1 MGMGMGIVDNHDV
14 FFPFS
19 PKIQRCRF
27 ERLELEGGWVRV
39 MTHESW
45 CSFPKFQRCRFES
58 GSWSFLEPRMCCRVG
73 FSSLFVHF
81 PLFFSSHKTKSLYIH
96 HYVHDSP
103 IPISLLSL
111 SLTFYGDKE
120 ERKKEI
126 TGEKMERKM
135 VKRESGSFCFEGIV
149 VWLEA
154 TNHLWLIQILWSAST
169 HLLLQFNS
177 TLWLCVSALGPGFIP
192 LNHCSPIG
200 PEVCFW
206 YFWCFFLNL

>member
-1 MGMGMGIVDNHDV
+1 MRMGMGVGMGVGIVDNHDV

-27 ERLELEGGWVRV
+27 ERLELEGGWVIV

-111 SLTFYGDKE
+111 SLTFYGDK
-120 ERKKEI
+120 KKERNNRREN
-126 TGEKMERKM
+126 GKKDGK
-135 VKRESGSFCFEGIV
+135 KRE
-149 VWLEA
+149 WK
-154 TNHLWLIQILWSAST
+154 
-169 HLLLQFNS
+169 LLLWGDCCLARGHQPSLIDSNTLISFNPSSPSIQFH
-177 TLWLCVSALGPGFIP
+177 P
-192 LNHCSPIG
+192 LIMC
-200 PEVCFW
+200 
-206 YFWCFFLNL
+206 